1 MSESLQ
7 ALEELIQVN
16 LSISRERD
24 MHRLLETILRAA
36 RKMTA
41 AEAGCIYI
49 LDRTKLFLH
58 PEVVQGIEQ
67 PQVQPRVGSRLEPI
81 ELRPQGRP
89 NMADISAYAALSGQL
104 VNLEDAYRYTGFDF
118 KALYE
123 RDRQTGFHSRSI
135 LVVPLSDHQDVS
147 LGVMQLFNR
156 RSSDAEAVEAFPAS
170 LEGLVKGFAAQAA
183 VVANNALLLAEN
195 SFLIKQLDQANQ
207 VLEIENQALR
217 KRASGTLQLGD
228 LIGSAPA
235 MQQLYGLLEKVSD
248 SKATVLL
255 QGATGTGKELVAAC
269 IHRNSP
275 GQNGAFIA
283 QNCAALPED
292 LLESELFGYRKGA
305 FSGAHSH
312 KQGLIEAAH
321 KGTLF
326 LDEIGDMPLKLQAKM
341 LRVLQEREVRPLGA
355 IQSLKVDIRVI
366 AATHRDL
373 PKLIAAGT
381 FREDLYYRLN
391 IFPVQLPTLSQRRED
406 IPILVN
412 HFIQQFAEQYEK
424 RVRGI
429 KPQVLD
435 LLQEQ
440 PFPGNIRELRNL
452 IERAVLLVDADGV
465 IGIPHLPQSMTGGAG
480 GGGVIPF
487 PGDGGDNDNAGERSD
502 EGLKTIMQRLEA
514 RVIDQRLQAN
524 AGNQTR
530 TAAELGV
537 SRRSLVE
544 KLGRY
549 QLREKINE

>member
-1 MSESLQ
+1 MSDSLPDSLQ

-24 MHRLLETILRAA
+24 MHRLLDTILTAA

-49 LDRTKLFLH
+49 LDRTKRFLH
-58 PEVVQGIEQ
+58 PEVVQGI
-67 PQVQPRVGSRLEPI
+67 VQPLVGSRLQPI
-81 ELRPQGRP
+81 DLRPQGRP

-118 KALYE
+118 NAQYE
-123 RDRQTGFHSRSI
+123 RDRQTGFHTRSI

-156 RSSDAEAVEAFPAS
+156 RSSDAEAVEAFPTT

-183 VVANNALLLAEN
+183 VVANNALLLSEN
-195 SFLIKQLDQANQ
+195 KRLIKQLDQANQ

-235 MQQLYGLLEKVSD
+235 MQQLYGLLEKVAD

-275 GQNGAFIA
+275 HQQGAFIA

-312 KQGLIEAAH
+312 KQGLIEAAQ

-355 IQSLKVDIRVI
+355 IESVKVDIRVV

-373 PKLIAAGT
+373 PKLIEEGK

-391 IFPVQLPTLSQRRED
+391 IFPVHLPTLSQRRED

-412 HFIQQFAEQYEK
+412 HFIHQCAEHYQK
-424 RVRGI
+424 SVRGV

-435 LLQEQ
+435 LLQQQ

-452 IERAVLLVDADGV
+452 IERAVLLVDAEGV
-465 IGIPHLPQSMTGGAG
+465 IGIQHLPQSMIGAAE
-480 GGGVIPF
+480 VIPF
-487 PGDGGDNDNAGERSD
+487 PASRGDGSGECSGK
-502 EGLKTIMQRLEA
+502 GLKTIMQRLEA
-514 RVIDQRLQAN
+514 RVIAQRLHAN
-524 AGNQTR
+524 DGNQTR
-530 TAAELGV
+530 TAEELGV

-549 QLREKINE
+549 QLRRKMNYG